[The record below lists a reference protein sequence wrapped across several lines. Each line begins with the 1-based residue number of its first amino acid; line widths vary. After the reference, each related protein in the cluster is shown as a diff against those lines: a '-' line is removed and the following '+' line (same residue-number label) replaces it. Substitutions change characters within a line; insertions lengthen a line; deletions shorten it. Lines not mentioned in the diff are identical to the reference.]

1 MNSLAEKNCI
11 FILSYLRYFFA
22 CLCLIQKARI
32 PEITT
37 AIAKQ
42 VVVLWTG
49 VFSRVSHTVE
59 QNAIF
64 ACMSIVFTYLD
75 FWNLSKVIVCLC
87 TVTKESLSWT
97 IQNDSICNVP
107 KVQDYKPSHSIN
119 LQDSI
124 TAAPIK
130 NVISTNIQ
138 PSFYF
143 NFHFFF
149 LFYFPWCSLCSFCW
163 P

>member
-1 MNSLAEKNCI
+1 MNGLAEKNCI
-11 FILSYLRYFFA
+11 FMLSYLRYFFA

-42 VVVLWTG
+42 VMVLWTG

-59 QNAIF
+59 QNAVF
-64 ACMSIVFTYLD
+64 ACMSTVFIYLD
-75 FWNLSKVIVCLC
+75 FWNLSKIIFCLC
-87 TVTKESLSWT
+87 NVTKESLSWT
-97 IQNDSICNVP
+97 IQNDSICKVP
-107 KVQDYKPSHSIN
+107 KVQDYKPSRSIN

-124 TAAPIK
+124 TAGPIK

-143 NFHFFF
+143 VFIILF
-149 LFYFPWCSLCSFCW
+149 LYNDLEYGAF
-163 P
+163 